1 VSGPTLELRGLTKH
15 FGGVK
20 AVQGVDMK
28 VEPGSITA
36 LIGPNG
42 AGKTTC
48 FNMITGHYVPTS
60 GDLIYRGQGLE
71 ERFNGLR
78 ADQIAKKR
86 VARTFQNIRLCPEQT
101 VLDNVRIG
109 FHTRRNSAPWQV
121 LLNTPSFRTEEAEM
135 AASARKILE
144 FVGLDAS
151 EESGVEALLADSLPY
166 GDKRL
171 LEIARALASDPA
183 LLLLDEPAAGMNP
196 QETDTLMDLIR
207 KVRDYGIT
215 VFLIEHDMKLV
226 MEISDYV
233 VVLDHGE
240 KIAEGKPAEVREDP
254 KVIAAYL
261 GQEESD
267 RRSERLAS
275 IKLEES
281 GVEASPSDAVK
292 DGIAEGKKAPA
303 DEPSAPAEE
312 AQGEG
317 ETPSAPVDSNGVDAE
332 ADQPSESEDAS

>member
-1 VSGPTLELRGLTKH
+1 
-15 FGGVK
+15 
-20 AVQGVDMK
+20 MK

-48 FNMITGHYVPTS
+48 FNMITGHYVPTA
-60 GDLIYRGQGLE
+60 GDLIYRGGEAE
-71 ERFNGLR
+71 ERLNGLR
-78 ADQIAKKR
+78 ADQIAKLR
-86 VARTFQNIRLCPEQT
+86 IARTFQNIRLCPEQT

-109 FHTRRNSAPWQV
+109 FHTRSRSAPWQV
-121 LLNTPSFRTEEAEM
+121 LLNTPSFRAEEAEM
-135 AASARKILE
+135 TASARAFLE

-151 EESGVEALLADSLPY
+151 QETGIEALLADSLPY

-171 LEIARALASDPA
+171 LEIARALASNPS

-196 QETDTLMDLIR
+196 QETETLMDLIR
-207 KVRDYGIT
+207 KVRDHGIT

-240 KIAEGKPAEVREDP
+240 KIAEGKPAEVRENP
-254 KVIAAYL
+254 KVVAAYL

-267 RRSERLAS
+267 RRSERLTKV
-275 IKLEES
+275 KLEES
-281 GVEASPSDAVK
+281 GADPAPETSASGGEATEASPDAV
-292 DGIAEGKKAPA
+292 DGPT
-303 DEPSAPAEE
+303 DE
-312 AQGEG
+312 
-317 ETPSAPVDSNGVDAE
+317 ETP
-332 ADQPSESEDAS
+332 

>member
-1 VSGPTLELRGLTKH
+1 MSGPTLELRGLTKH

-60 GDLIYRGQGLE
+60 GDLIYRGQGHE

-78 ADQIAKKR
+78 ADQIASKK

-109 FHTRRNSAPWQV
+109 FHTRRKSAPWQV
-121 LLNTPSFRTEEAEM
+121 LLNTPAFRAEEAEM

-151 EESGVEALLADSLPY
+151 LESGVEALLADSLPY

-215 VFLIEHDMKLV
+215 VLLIEHDMKLV

-254 KVIAAYL
+254 AVIAAYL

-267 RRSERLAS
+267 RRSERLKR

-281 GVEASPSDAVK
+281 GQTEVAPGIGEASGADDQTVVA
-292 DGIAEGKKAPA
+292 DDAPA
-303 DEPSAPAEE
+303 DEEQTS
-312 AQGEG
+312 
-317 ETPSAPVDSNGVDAE
+317 
-332 ADQPSESEDAS
+332 